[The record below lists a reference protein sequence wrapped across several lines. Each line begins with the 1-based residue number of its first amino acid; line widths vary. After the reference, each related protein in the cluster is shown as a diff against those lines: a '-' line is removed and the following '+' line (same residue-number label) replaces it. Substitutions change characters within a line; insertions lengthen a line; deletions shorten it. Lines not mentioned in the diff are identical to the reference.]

1 MIEDNFVNQFNKK
14 TLIMDLQDLQSRRTN
29 MDEPSS

>member
-1 MIEDNFVNQFNKK
+1 MIDDDFANQYNKK

-29 MDEPSS
+29 IDEPS